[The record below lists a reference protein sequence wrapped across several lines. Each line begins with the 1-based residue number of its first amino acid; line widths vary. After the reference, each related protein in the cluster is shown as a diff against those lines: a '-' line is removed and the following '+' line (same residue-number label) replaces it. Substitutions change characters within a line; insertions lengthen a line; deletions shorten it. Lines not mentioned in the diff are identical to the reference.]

1 MLPNDPRERVSFGML
16 RFYSMKG
23 PRQFNRRVKG
33 NMVRLQEDHGNM
45 KQGAPLPQ
53 PEKQEISTDCGG
65 ICNLI

>member
-45 KQGAPLPQ
+45 KQ
-53 PEKQEISTDCGG
+53 EIGRASCRDRVYV
-65 ICNLI
+65 LV